1 MGCSIFSN
9 RSKPALKKLS
19 SRNISITPANFVRL
33 SKSYNYE
40 DYVEIQKLGSGAFA
54 EVMLCFHKITKTH
67 RAVKLIHKSAL
78 SASQKDTKYWLKEIH
93 ILRNLDHPNIL
104 KCFEIFE
111 DSRLYYVAT
120 EYCPAGDLFSEIVKM
135 KKFKESQVADLMFQ
149 LLSALVYCHSKR
161 VIHRDLKP
169 ENILLMEKG
178 ESLSIKVA
186 DFGSS
191 VVLDPDARLSGC
203 YGSAYYLAPEVFGKS
218 YNEKCDIWS
227 VGIIMYILLTGKPPY
242 TGRDSEQILKQ
253 AEKTPFV
260 LTPTKLF
267 GISEDAAD
275 LLKQLLKH
283 NPAQRISAKAA
294 LQHKWLQSHRDKL
307 GADTDL
313 ALKNLQNF
321 NCQSKLKEAVY
332 VFVASQITSHEDLK
346 YFRDCFLKLDKDGDG
361 KLTKEEL
368 IQEYSKSMTR
378 EKAEE
383 ISNSVIEKLD
393 QDNDGMIDYT
403 EFLVSCQERLK
414 NISLD
419 NLEIAFRMFDAD
431 GNGEI
436 SAEEIKEILN
446 DGAIDD
452 EDIWKIILKEAD
464 TNGDGLVDLK
474 EFINMMTAMKT
485 MKSAK
490 SGNSA
495 GVKSYV
501 STQQVLK

>member
-1 MGCSIFSN
+1 
-9 RSKPALKKLS
+9 
-19 SRNISITPANFVRL
+19 
-33 SKSYNYE
+33 
-40 DYVEIQKLGSGAFA
+40 
-54 EVMLCFHKITKTH
+54 
-67 RAVKLIHKSAL
+67 
-78 SASQKDTKYWLKEIH
+78 
-93 ILRNLDHPNIL
+93 
-104 KCFEIFE
+104 
-111 DSRLYYVAT
+111 
-120 EYCPAGDLFSEIVKM
+120 
-135 KKFKESQVADLMFQ
+135 
-149 LLSALVYCHSKR
+149 
-161 VIHRDLKP
+161 LKP